1 MAGVTAAKNQH
12 QVFDVSLP
20 ESGPKCFDD
29 DGRLKRTGKILCYL
43 KVLFFFFFFL
53 PRALLFKLSLLLMA
67 LFLSATMLQGLCGLQ
82 VRT

>member
-20 ESGPKCFDD
+20 QSGSKCFDD

-43 KVLFFFFFFL
+43 KVLYFFSL

-82 VRT
+82 VLT

>member
-43 KVLFFFFFFL
+43 KVLFFFFFL
-53 PRALLFKLSLLLMA
+53 PRALLFKLSLLLMV

>member
-43 KVLFFFFFFL
+43 KVLFFFFFL